1 MLRYLSVHPQAY
13 PDLCGKTDFSK
24 AEYRRQLEKIRGFT
38 ESITV
43 QEYAA
48 FTDTETA
55 QMLYNLSVPNNPDK
69 LREQLIKCSIIRKAM
84 EENRVDVLDECL
96 TEEEIP
102 ESCNETEKVW
112 TDWYERASL
121 ADVREK
127 ISELNTAKAKERRN
141 FLKLCRGGLLD
152 IIKPFDLEHEEI
164 AEERY
169 IVEGV
174 MMECNIGN
182 VIGARVTLLRK
193 CCSALRMVCHGLAEK
208 RYSTTVF
215 CLILN

>member
-1 MLRYLSVHPQAY
+1 MERQIFP
-13 PDLCGKTDFSK
+13 K
-24 AEYRRQLEKIRGFT
+24 AEYRRQFEKIRGFT

-69 LREQLIKCSIIRKAM
+69 QREQLIKCSIIRKAM
-84 EENRVDVLDECL
+84 EENRTDILDECL

-112 TDWYERASL
+112 TDWYESASL

-127 ISELNTAKAKERRN
+127 ISELTQRRQ
-141 FLKLCRGGLLD
+141 RS
-152 IIKPFDLEHEEI
+152 
-164 AEERY
+164 
-169 IVEGV
+169 GV
-174 MMECNIGN
+174 I
-182 VIGARVTLLRK
+182 
-193 CCSALRMVCHGLAEK
+193 
-208 RYSTTVF
+208 F
-215 CLILN
+215 

>member
-24 AEYRRQLEKIRGFT
+24 AEYRRQFEKIRGFT

-84 EENRVDVLDECL
+84 EENRTDILDECL

-102 ESCNETEKVW
+102 ESCNETEFMDDK
-112 TDWYERASL
+112 
-121 ADVREK
+121 
-127 ISELNTAKAKERRN
+127 
-141 FLKLCRGGLLD
+141 
-152 IIKPFDLEHEEI
+152 
-164 AEERY
+164 
-169 IVEGV
+169 
-174 MMECNIGN
+174 M
-182 VIGARVTLLRK
+182 
-193 CCSALRMVCHGLAEK
+193 
-208 RYSTTVF
+208 
-215 CLILN
+215 